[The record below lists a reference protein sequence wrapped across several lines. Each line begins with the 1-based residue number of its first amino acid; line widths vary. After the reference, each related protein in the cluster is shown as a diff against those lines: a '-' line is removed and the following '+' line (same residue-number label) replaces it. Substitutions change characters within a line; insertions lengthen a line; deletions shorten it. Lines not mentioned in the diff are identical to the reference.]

1 MIIRPSSD
9 KDSPTEYEGH
19 SMPEGLTSF
28 VVHEKFKHWDTSFL
42 LKSSKFL
49 TRLFFVS
56 GSIEFA
62 DTVMEMI
69 DWSSSQ
75 SPFRITQRLRLDEE
89 KLGEVNKRIENAGTG
104 NFCYA
109 LAMDRNEF
117 SKDEISPD
125 EDNSSLTGREFRN
138 LVMYLRQKEAA
149 GVVMLQM
156 ADNVECIVHVFPPCP
171 FSNNHL
177 IEAYP
182 RINEGYLSQD
192 HLLLIMVKV
201 F

>member
-1 MIIRPSSD
+1 MRASTD
-9 KDSPTEYEGH
+9 KDSPTEFEGH
-19 SMPEGLTSF
+19 SIPEGLTSF
-28 VVHEKFKHWDTSFL
+28 VLHEKFKHWDTSFL

-56 GSIEFA
+56 GSMEFA
-62 DTVMEMI
+62 DTVMDMI

-75 SPFRITQRLRLDEE
+75 SPFRITQRLRLDAE
-89 KLGEVNKRIENAGTG
+89 KLGEVNKRIENAGKS

-117 SKDEISPD
+117 NKDEISPD
-125 EDNSSLTGREFRN
+125 EDSNSNLTGREFRN

-156 ADNVECIVHVFPPCP
+156 ADNVECIVHVFPPCQ
-171 FSNNHL
+171 FSNDHL
-177 IEAYP
+177 MEACP
-182 RINEGYLSQD
+182 RINEGYLSQE